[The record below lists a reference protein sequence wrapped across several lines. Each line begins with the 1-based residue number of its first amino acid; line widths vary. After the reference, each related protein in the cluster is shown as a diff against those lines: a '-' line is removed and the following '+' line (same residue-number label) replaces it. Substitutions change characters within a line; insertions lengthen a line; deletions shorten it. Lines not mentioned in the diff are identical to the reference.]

1 MNYIFNQPVTMAN
14 RVYAY
19 TTEHAPLDLNLPLW
33 KLKANRPAEWQGIIN
48 ALEGSPK
55 EVFTTI
61 ISVPEVQSFLDGTYF
76 PSGHQGAK
84 EITPSEFLNEL
95 CEYRS
100 KSGKSSD
107 KKPSALTFGWLFEIC
122 LLSDI
127 SLSSGFITLLRELQ
141 DTYTPLEIINE
152 SVRINGQ
159 GFEATKTE
167 YLVTVDLGST
177 LEVEIHADGVPRSS
191 L

>member
-1 MNYIFNQPVTMAN
+1 MAN

-55 EVFTTI
+55 EVFTAI

-76 PSGHQGAK
+76 PSGLCSIIINISNVNFSLVLILLCTAAKFLFIISGNQGAK
-84 EITPSEFLNEL
+84 EISPSEFLNEL

-107 KKPSALTFGWLFEIC
+107 KKSSALTFGWLFEIC

-141 DTYTPLEIINE
+141 DTYKPLEVYIYI
-152 SVRINGQ
+152 
-159 GFEATKTE
+159 
-167 YLVTVDLGST
+167 
-177 LEVEIHADGVPRSS
+177 
-191 L
+191 

>member
-1 MNYIFNQPVTMAN
+1 MAN

-55 EVFTTI
+55 EVFTAI

-76 PSGHQGAK
+76 PSGLCSIIFEISNVLISHDYLYLYVQLLNFFIISGHQGAK

-141 DTYTPLEIINE
+141 DTYKPLEVYIYI
-152 SVRINGQ
+152 
-159 GFEATKTE
+159 
-167 YLVTVDLGST
+167 
-177 LEVEIHADGVPRSS
+177 
-191 L
+191 

>member
-1 MNYIFNQPVTMAN
+1 MNYIFNQTVTMAN

-76 PSGHQGAK
+76 PSGSCSIILNISNLNFVLLLILTCTIAK
-84 EITPSEFLNEL
+84 FLFHNIRPSRCKGNNA
-95 CEYRS
+95 
-100 KSGKSSD
+100 K
-107 KKPSALTFGWLFEIC
+107 
-122 LLSDI
+122 
-127 SLSSGFITLLRELQ
+127 
-141 DTYTPLEIINE
+141 
-152 SVRINGQ
+152 
-159 GFEATKTE
+159 
-167 YLVTVDLGST
+167 
-177 LEVEIHADGVPRSS
+177 
-191 L
+191 

>member
-1 MNYIFNQPVTMAN
+1 MAN

-48 ALEGSPK
+48 ALEGSPS

-76 PSGHQGAK
+76 PSGLCSIIINISNVFRILLCTAAKFFIISGNQGAK
-84 EITPSEFLNEL
+84 EISPSEFLNEL

-107 KKPSALTFGWLFEIC
+107 KKSSALTFGWLFEIC

-141 DTYTPLEIINE
+141 DTYKPLEVYIYI
-152 SVRINGQ
+152 
-159 GFEATKTE
+159 
-167 YLVTVDLGST
+167 
-177 LEVEIHADGVPRSS
+177 
-191 L
+191 

>member
-1 MNYIFNQPVTMAN
+1 MNYIFNQTVTMAN

-76 PSGHQGAK
+76 PSGSCSIILNISNLLLLVLPCTIAK
-84 EITPSEFLNEL
+84 ILFHNIRPSRCKGNNA
-95 CEYRS
+95 
-100 KSGKSSD
+100 K
-107 KKPSALTFGWLFEIC
+107 
-122 LLSDI
+122 
-127 SLSSGFITLLRELQ
+127 
-141 DTYTPLEIINE
+141 
-152 SVRINGQ
+152 
-159 GFEATKTE
+159 
-167 YLVTVDLGST
+167 
-177 LEVEIHADGVPRSS
+177 
-191 L
+191 